1 MPENLAVVVLAAG
14 KGKRMNNPDL
24 PKVLAEINEKPIL
37 WYVLNQIQ
45 KLSPSHIILVVG
57 HQKLK
62 VIEYADSLC
71 YNNISYAHQDEQLG
85 TGHAVNQ
92 TKPLL
97 ENFDGDVLI
106 LAGDV
111 PNISSETLNK
121 FISLHCDANSDV
133 SVLSAVA
140 KDSTGYGRIIRNE
153 GGGFLRIT
161 EHKDATETERE
172 IKEINSGIFVVNS
185 KILFNALAD
194 VKNNNIQA
202 EYYLTDIIS
211 ILRNENKNVMAF
223 NCADFEEIQGV
234 NNLIELENARIYLNK
249 KLNQLI

>member
-1 MPENLAVVVLAAG
+1 MSEKLAVVVLAAG

-45 KLSPSHIILVVG
+45 KLSPSQIILVVG

-62 VIEYADSLC
+62 VIEYSDLLY
-71 YNNISYAHQDEQLG
+71 YNNIFYAHQDEQFG

-92 TKPLL
+92 TKPFL

-111 PNISSETLNK
+111 PNISYETLNR
-121 FISLHCDANSDV
+121 FISLHFEAISDV
-133 SVLSAVA
+133 SVLSAIA
-140 KDSTGYGRIIRNE
+140 PDSTGYGRIIRNE
-153 GGGFLRIT
+153 NGGFIKIT
-161 EHKDATETERE
+161 EHKDANEIEKE

-185 KILFNALAD
+185 KILFDALS
-194 VKNNNIQA
+194 KINNNNVQA

-211 ILRNENKNVMAF
+211 ILRDENKNVMAF
-223 NCADFEEIQGV
+223 NCAEFEEIQGV
-234 NNLIELENARIYLNK
+234 NNLTELDNAQIYLNK
-249 KLNQLI
+249 KLNQLN

>member
-1 MPENLAVVVLAAG
+1 MTENLAVIVLAAG

-24 PKVLAEINEKPIL
+24 PKVLAEINEEPIL
-37 WYVLNQIQ
+37 WYVLIQVQ
-45 KLSPSHIILVVG
+45 KLTPSQIILVVG

-97 ENFDGDVLI
+97 ENFEGDVLI

-111 PNISSETLNK
+111 PNISYETLNK
-121 FISLHCDANSDV
+121 FISLHFESNSDV
-133 SVLSAVA
+133 SVLSAIA
-140 KDSTGYGRIIRNE
+140 PDSTGYGRIIRNE
-153 GGGFLRIT
+153 NGRFLRIT

-185 KILFNALAD
+185 KILFEALSK
-194 VKNNNIQA
+194 VKNNNVQA

-211 ILRNENKNVMAF
+211 ILRDENKIVSAF

-234 NNLIELENARIYLNK
+234 NNLIELENAQIYLNK
-249 KLNQLI
+249 KLNQ

>member
-1 MPENLAVVVLAAG
+1 MSENLAVVVLAAG

-37 WYVLNQIQ
+37 WFVLNQIQ
-45 KLSPSHIILVVG
+45 KLTPSQIILVVG

-62 VIEYADSLC
+62 VIEYSDSLC
-71 YNNISYAHQDEQLG
+71 YNNIAYVHQDEQLG

-97 ENFDGDVLI
+97 ENFEGDVLI

-121 FISLHCDANSDV
+121 FISLHFEGNSDV
-133 SVLSAVA
+133 SVMSAIA
-140 KDSTGYGRIIRNE
+140 PDSTGYGRIIRNE
-153 GGGFLRIT
+153 DGGFLRIT
-161 EHKDATETERE
+161 EHKDATEKERE

-185 KILFNALAD
+185 KILFNALAN
-194 VKNNNIQA
+194 VKNNNVQA

-211 ILRNENKNVMAF
+211 ILRDEQKNVTAF

-234 NNLIELENARIYLNK
+234 NNLIELENAQIYLNK